1 MLLLNYFTKN
11 LPYKIDLWRI
21 AWDTCEPSLPLNQ
34 RGTQPELWSVL
45 GGTVFFFFFFFVTL
59 CGTSTPLTC
68 LNLPGSLP
76 VFIIW
81 IISARLSRLNQRFR
95 ALSGFFCNLLMTNFT
110 ELWPDMVWTNVE
122 LKISTVFFFPPLSS
136 SHYLTAALSKAASFA
151 L

>member
-1 MLLLNYFTKN
+1 MKN
-11 LPYKIDLWRI
+11 CLRYVRAISSSESKRNTAWGVVHTWRH
-21 AWDTCEPSLPLNQ
+21 SLFL
-34 RGTQPELWSVL
+34 
-45 GGTVFFFFFFFVTL
+45 FFFETL
-59 CGTSTPLTC
+59 CGTSTPFTC

-81 IISARLSRLNQRFR
+81 IISARLSRLNQHFR

-122 LKISTVFFFPPLSS
+122 LKISTVFFFFSPPLSS
-136 SHYLTAALSKAASFA
+136 SHYLTAALSKAVSFA